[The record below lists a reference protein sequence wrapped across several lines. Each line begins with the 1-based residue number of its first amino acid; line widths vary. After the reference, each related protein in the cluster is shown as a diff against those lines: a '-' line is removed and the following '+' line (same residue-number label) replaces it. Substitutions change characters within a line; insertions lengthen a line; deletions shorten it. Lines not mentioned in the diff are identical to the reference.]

1 MAGTPSG
8 KSALSAMLFVSH
20 FVIIVAVHP
29 MIAHCAAGFKERI
42 MKRLEGK
49 AALVTGAAQG
59 IGEGIARRFVAE
71 GAQVMLTDVLDEKG
85 AALAAE
91 LGQSY
96 LHLDVS
102 KRADWDAAI
111 ATTEATF
118 GKLDSLVNNAGVI
131 VFKKLDDLS
140 EEEIRRII
148 DINLIGTMLGA
159 QAAIP
164 ALERAG
170 GGSIINM
177 SSSDGIA
184 GANSLTAYCASK
196 FGVRGF
202 TKALALELGHRG
214 IRVNS
219 IHPGGI
225 LTPLSNPG
233 NYPREIVDQA
243 YKIYPAQRA
252 GDPHDIGA
260 AAAYLASD
268 DAAYCMGTELLVDGG
283 LVAGHYYA
291 TMPGAPPS
299 MQQ

>member
-1 MAGTPSG
+1 MHRLNG
-8 KSALSAMLFVSH
+8 KV
-20 FVIIVAVHP
+20 
-29 MIAHCAAGFKERI
+29 
-42 MKRLEGK
+42 
-49 AALVTGAAQG
+49 ALVTGGARG
-59 IGEGIARRFVAE
+59 IGEGIVRRFVAE
-71 GAQVMLTDVLDEKG
+71 GAKVMITDVLDEPG
-85 AALAAE
+85 EALASE

-96 LHLDVS
+96 LRLDVT
-102 KRADWDAAI
+102 KRGDWDAAI
-111 ATTEATF
+111 AATEDKY
-118 GKLDSLVNNAGVI
+118 GRLDCLVNNAGVI

-140 EEEIRRII
+140 EEDIRRII
-148 DINLIGTMLGA
+148 DINLIGTIIGS

-177 SSSDGIA
+177 SSADGIA

-202 TKALALELGHRG
+202 TKALALELGPRK

-225 LTPLSNPG
+225 VTPLSNPG
-233 NYPREIVDQA
+233 NYPREVVDQA
-243 YKIYPAQRA
+243 YLIYPAQRA

-268 DAAYCMGTELLVDGG
+268 DASYCIGTELLVDGG

-291 TMPGAPPS
+291 VMPGAPPS
-299 MQQ
+299 MQR